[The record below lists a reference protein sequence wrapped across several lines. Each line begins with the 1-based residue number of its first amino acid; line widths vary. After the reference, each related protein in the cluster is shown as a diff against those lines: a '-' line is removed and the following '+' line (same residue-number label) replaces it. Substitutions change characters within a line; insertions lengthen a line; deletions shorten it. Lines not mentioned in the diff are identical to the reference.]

1 MRLPS
6 WISKNTETND
16 REDGVRRLR
25 EAAWPDMFANL
36 QSAYAELTNT
46 QFELERRTAEIAET
60 RDLFQ
65 QVVSSMT
72 EAVFLTDR
80 SGRVTRANPA
90 AAALLGCLE
99 SSILGRPLAVVCGS
113 DAIPATPWKLMEIA
127 PTGRL
132 ANLEIEV
139 RTMDGEAIPVSF
151 SLGLMHDKQNKITGV
166 LAVARDMREHRGLV
180 NNLVTS
186 RTRFQ
191 ELVEFA
197 PDAIVVANQEGRIA
211 LVNSQTEKLFGY
223 RRDELLGQSVDTL
236 TTGRSES
243 VAVVRRDTQEEN
255 GADPYGGDHGA
266 SEQFESVLV
275 DRAGREFQAEITRRR
290 IETKDG
296 VLVMSVIREIGE
308 RGRIVGALREIEDR
322 YRRVAETTS
331 DVILAA
337 GEDGRVLFVNSS
349 VEKVFGYKAAE
360 VIGTELTRLMPDFMS
375 RLSEVARRGA
385 EKGQKRAARTGVEL
399 KGLRKGG
406 KEISVEVTFGEYT
419 ANGKRV
425 FTGVVRDVTE
435 RKRAEAARGAT
446 ETRYQELFDNANDII
461 YICDLEGRFTSL
473 NLMAERLIGYKR
485 EDVLKMD
492 IGQIVA
498 PEHLKL
504 VHQTIADMVANNAD
518 TPPYEIE
525 IICKDGR
532 RLPAEINTRLI
543 YENGRP
549 VGIHGIARDMSER
562 KRDER
567 IRQRLSR
574 QAALRADVSDILT
587 SGEITLRQ
595 SLQKCAEAIVT
606 HLDASL
612 ARIWLLNDKEQTLDL
627 QASAGTY
634 TRIHGAHTRV
644 PVGKFKIGL
653 IAEEKTP
660 SLTNDL
666 VNDQRMDDRD
676 WVRREGLVSFSGYP
690 LLMGDRLIGVIAMFA
705 KHRLEPDMLNSLEAV
720 ADKVVQSVQ
729 RRWIEEQRAA
739 FLEREQAARRLAEEA
754 SRLKDDFLAM
764 ISHELRAP
772 LTAILGWAQ
781 MLRSGALDRASAERA
796 LLTIERNA
804 KSQAHLVGDLLDA
817 SRIATGK
824 LNIERKPVELMS
836 IVEAAVDAVRPSVE
850 AKSLRMQIVLE
861 PWVGPFN
868 GDQERLRQ
876 VVWNLLSNAI
886 KFTPQG
892 GLIEVR
898 LERLEGKALLIVSDT
913 GQGIDPEYLPY
924 VFDRFSQM
932 DSTSK
937 RRQGGLGLGLAIVKH
952 IVELHGGAIYAYS
965 RGEGQGS
972 DFMITLPLAVQS
984 VEGEAAELWT
994 ARPQRPE
1001 GEEMRSGKL
1010 GGVRVLVVD
1019 DEHDTREILS
1029 VMLTRYG
1036 AEIRTAG
1043 SAAEAM
1049 EVFSQWRPDV
1059 LVSDIGMPIEDG
1071 YVLIGKIRALPPENG
1086 ADVPAIALTAY
1097 ASAQDKRNALAA
1109 GFQRHLAKPVEPVA
1123 LAKNV
1128 ALILGRSDEGITL

>member
-6 WISKNTETND
+6 LISKNTETKD

-46 QFELERRTAEIAET
+46 QFELERRAAEIAET

-186 RTRFQ
+186 RTRLQ
-191 ELVEFA
+191 GMVEFA

-243 VAVVRRDTQEEN
+243 VAVVRRDTQEEP
-255 GADPYGGDHGA
+255 GADPYGGDLGA

-296 VLVMSVIREIGE
+296 ILVMSVIREIGE

-337 GEDGRVLFVNSS
+337 GEDGRILFVNSS

-360 VIGTELTRLMPDFMS
+360 MIGAELTQIMPDFMS
-375 RLSEVARRGA
+375 RLIEVA
-385 EKGQKRAARTGVEL
+385 
-399 KGLRKGG
+399 
-406 KEISVEVTFGEYT
+406 FGEY
-419 ANGKRV
+419 AADGKRV

-461 YICDLEGRFTSL
+461 YTCDLEGSFTSL

-504 VHQTIADMVANNAD
+504 VRQTIADMVANNTD

-532 RLPAEINTRLI
+532 RLPVEINTRLI

-549 VGIHGIARDMSER
+549 VGIQGIARDMSER

-612 ARIWLLNDKEQTLDL
+612 ARIWLLNDKEHTLDL
-627 QASAGTY
+627 QASAGIY
-634 TRIHGAHTRV
+634 TRIHGA
-644 PVGKFKIGL
+644 
-653 IAEEKTP
+653 
-660 SLTNDL
+660 
-666 VNDQRMDDRD
+666 
-676 WVRREGLVSFSGYP
+676 
-690 LLMGDRLIGVIAMFA
+690 
-705 KHRLEPDMLNSLEAV
+705 
-720 ADKVVQSVQ
+720 
-729 RRWIEEQRAA
+729 
-739 FLEREQAARRLAEEA
+739 
-754 SRLKDDFLAM
+754 
-764 ISHELRAP
+764 
-772 LTAILGWAQ
+772 
-781 MLRSGALDRASAERA
+781 
-796 LLTIERNA
+796 
-804 KSQAHLVGDLLDA
+804 
-817 SRIATGK
+817 
-824 LNIERKPVELMS
+824 
-836 IVEAAVDAVRPSVE
+836 
-850 AKSLRMQIVLE
+850 
-861 PWVGPFN
+861 
-868 GDQERLRQ
+868 
-876 VVWNLLSNAI
+876 
-886 KFTPQG
+886 
-892 GLIEVR
+892 
-898 LERLEGKALLIVSDT
+898 
-913 GQGIDPEYLPY
+913 
-924 VFDRFSQM
+924 
-932 DSTSK
+932 
-937 RRQGGLGLGLAIVKH
+937 
-952 IVELHGGAIYAYS
+952 
-965 RGEGQGS
+965 
-972 DFMITLPLAVQS
+972 
-984 VEGEAAELWT
+984 
-994 ARPQRPE
+994 
-1001 GEEMRSGKL
+1001 
-1010 GGVRVLVVD
+1010 
-1019 DEHDTREILS
+1019 
-1029 VMLTRYG
+1029 
-1036 AEIRTAG
+1036 
-1043 SAAEAM
+1043 
-1049 EVFSQWRPDV
+1049 
-1059 LVSDIGMPIEDG
+1059 
-1071 YVLIGKIRALPPENG
+1071 
-1086 ADVPAIALTAY
+1086 
-1097 ASAQDKRNALAA
+1097 
-1109 GFQRHLAKPVEPVA
+1109 
-1123 LAKNV
+1123 
-1128 ALILGRSDEGITL
+1128 